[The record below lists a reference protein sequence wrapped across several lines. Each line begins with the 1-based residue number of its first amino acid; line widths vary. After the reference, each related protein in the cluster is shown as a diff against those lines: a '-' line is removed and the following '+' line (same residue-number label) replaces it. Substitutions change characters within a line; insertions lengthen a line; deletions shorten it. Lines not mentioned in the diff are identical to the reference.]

1 MPTEQNLI
9 GRNMHTLLF
18 MHIRHALKTGI
29 ACLMAYWV
37 SNLLN
42 LQFALWAVI
51 STIIA
56 MQGLSVADSV
66 QHSLMRF
73 SGMGI
78 GAVIG
83 MGLLLIAP
91 DSPILLGLELFAIT
105 SLGAYL
111 MRYGLRYMLASTAM
125 CIMLLGGKMMQHSP
139 QAMSGAVDMADPIIY
154 GLILVAEVAIG
165 VACALLVSVTLWPVR
180 LGDTLRDDLNSQLGH
195 CADLLDRVVDNYL
208 DEQTH
213 LSYKLVEALTLQT
226 WSNHERMNKVRTVEA
241 HIYRYEHKGL
251 RLQVKAIDR
260 SVEALNGLLDA
271 LNEYD
276 EEPLAPMLGTEI
288 RALADGLISALHHL
302 AGEEAYA
309 QATGIVRDI
318 SDGVVNAEQRL
329 GQLRKTDEFRELPLH
344 RVLQL
349 YAFYQILRHLSEELL
364 LIMHNMR
371 SLAEKPVKKR
381 KRRHRLVH
389 K

>member
-1 MPTEQNLI
+1 
-9 GRNMHTLLF
+9 MHALLF
-18 MHIRHALKTGI
+18 LHIRHALKTGI
-29 ACLMAYWV
+29 ACVLAYWI
-37 SNLLN
+37 SNLLQ

-73 SGMGI
+73 SGMAI

-91 DSPILLGLELFAIT
+91 DSPILLGVELFVIT
-105 SLGAYL
+105 ALGAYL

-125 CIMLLGGKMMQHSP
+125 CIMLLGGKMMQEAP
-139 QAMSGAVDMADPIIY
+139 QAVAGMDMADPLIY

-180 LGDTLRDDLNSQLGH
+180 LGDTLRDDLNNQLAK
-195 CADLLDRVVDNYL
+195 CADLLDRVVENYL
-208 DEQTH
+208 DEQQH
-213 LSYKLVEALTLQT
+213 LSYKVFEALSLQT
-226 WSNHERMNKVRTVEA
+226 WSNHERMTKVRTLEA
-241 HIYRYEHKGL
+241 HIFRYEHKGL

-260 SVEALNGLLDA
+260 CIEALRALLDS

-276 EEPLAPMLGTEI
+276 EEPCDPMLGPEI
-288 RALADGLISALHHL
+288 RSLADSLIAALHHL
-302 AGEEAYA
+302 AGEEAYS
-309 QATGIVRDI
+309 QATEIVRAVT
-318 SDGVVNAEQRL
+318 DGVGRAEQRL
-329 GQLRKTDEFRELPLH
+329 GQLRKSEDLSEVPLH

-349 YAFYQILRHLSEELL
+349 YSFYQTLRHLSEELL

-381 KRRHRLVH
+381 KLGKR
-389 K
+389 KQEQK